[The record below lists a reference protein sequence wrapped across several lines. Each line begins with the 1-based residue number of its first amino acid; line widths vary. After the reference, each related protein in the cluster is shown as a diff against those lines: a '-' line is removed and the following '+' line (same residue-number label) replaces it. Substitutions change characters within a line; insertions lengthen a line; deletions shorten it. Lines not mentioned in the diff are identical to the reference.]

1 MPDDTPFPDYLFPII
16 DAAVAHVLDGAPLP
30 PHLEELESWLELNDP
45 ECLCENYTELVPK
58 GLLEE
63 KFVDD
68 EVRERMCVD
77 ENSPLTDQDRLDFAK
92 SFINKLLR
100 DGPSWG
106 TFEGI
111 HSYGIKDSRGRSAL
125 LGIRMYG
132 PGGQHGFHEGRRI
145 SRLVAPAGAACAFAS
160 TLFLGRVRKA
170 VWPCLDAGSFVSGS
184 FCLSSPAYAHPVSLF
199 HSSISQSFS
208 YSLKSCAPY
217 WCFLPPTWPR
227 PCHPAQLKTPS

>member
-1 MPDDTPFPDYLFPII
+1 MPDDTPFPDYLSPII
-16 DAAVAHVLDGAPLP
+16 DAAVAHVLDEAPLP

-68 EVRERMCVD
+68 EVREWMCVD

-92 SFINKLLR
+92 NFIYKLLR

-125 LGIRMYG
+125 LGIRTYG
-132 PGGQHGFHEGRRI
+132 PGGQHGFHWDWWGVFPDWDAVC
-145 SRLVAPAGAACAFAS
+145 RLASKKNYWLGAE
-160 TLFLGRVRKA
+160 LEEKKLMDLWR
-170 VWPCLDAGSFVSGS
+170 
-184 FCLSSPAYAHPVSLF
+184 
-199 HSSISQSFS
+199 
-208 YSLKSCAPY
+208 
-217 WCFLPPTWPR
+217 
-227 PCHPAQLKTPS
+227 